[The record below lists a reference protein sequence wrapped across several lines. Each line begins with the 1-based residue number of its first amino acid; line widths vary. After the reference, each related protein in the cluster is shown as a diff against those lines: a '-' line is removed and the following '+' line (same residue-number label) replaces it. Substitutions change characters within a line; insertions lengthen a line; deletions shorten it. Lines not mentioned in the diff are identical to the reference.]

1 MQGGANTRAAVLA
14 NIGAVSRADSAGALQ
29 VHPGQFAQALAALK
43 AGRDIDYQGV
53 GSVTNGQSKSVTLSV
68 KGRRAAP
75 SAYRLSAKSSRFQAL
90 APRAR

>member
-1 MQGGANTRAAVLA
+1 MLA

-53 GSVTNGQSKSVTLSV
+53 GSVIDFDAHGDPTAGTYLILEAVQAADGSVSFV
-68 KGRRAAP
+68 ERKVISFP
-75 SAYRLSAKSSRFQAL
+75 
-90 APRAR
+90 